1 MEFEIKELKRDVNPL
16 TGSVSIDYQIQAKP
30 GSKIWI
36 GLGEDH
42 YKQTNTLR
50 FRVVIRANRPEFS

>member
-1 MEFEIKELKRDVNPL
+1 MEFEIAELGRHVDPL
-16 TGSVSIDYQIQAKP
+16 TGSVSIDYKIQAKP

-50 FRVVIRANRPEFS
+50 FTVVIRANRPDFS